1 MHRGITLVFIP
12 LLTLSAN
19 VMAKFESAFQLYG
32 SVRAYHLDELYDNN
46 AEKYTAVIN
55 RCRDLQP
62 ANPSPS
68 TVFIFLSPQ
77 HLCKSD
83 LALSTFIGCSA
94 RGTLRTIF
102 MDEVHVHVH
111 QGLSFRMQCRE
122 LRDKFFVPCQ
132 ACMHPR
138 DRSSFVPNVFALTAT
153 FPNSYL
159 RGLQQLTSISFD
171 DESVMRGE
179 VDDFLNTD
187 IDMFQVICNKG
198 DYVKVGVS
206 GMVDA
211 LKADCENKGIIFCNS
226 RAKAGHFGSE
236 LERKLNEAKKDFDVI
251 VITGALNKD
260 EKFWRIRIFT
270 GDENEFVGEC
280 SFRLPGRSF
289 H

>member
-1 MHRGITLVFIP
+1 MHCGITLVFIP
-12 LLTLSAN
+12 LLTLPAN

-32 SVRAYHLDELYDNN
+32 SVSAYHLDELYDNN
-46 AEKYTAVIN
+46 AEKYTIN

-62 ANPSPS
+62 ANPS

-138 DRSSFVPNVFALTAT
+138 DRSSFVPNVVALTAT

-159 RGLQQLTSISFD
+159 RGLQEQLTSTSISFD

-198 DYVKVGVS
+198 DYVKVVVL

-211 LKADCENKGIIFCNS
+211 LKADCENKKGIIFCNS

-251 VITGALNKD
+251 VITEALNKD

-270 GDENEFVGEC
+270 RDENEFVSEC